1 MKNKRT
7 DRTHSSALP
16 IAGCLIVMLCVG
28 IIYLWS
34 VFRSPIALAFDMSG
48 SAAKMVSSYM
58 ILAFVFGCLIG
69 GFLNDSK
76 GPKFTSIIG
85 IVLFSGG
92 VAVTGLLGP
101 ASAGLINITYAV
113 MGGLGSGFA
122 YSACLSCVQKWMPTR
137 RGAASGLAA
146 AAFGLSTTVFA
157 PVSRVLMN
165 VFTDP
170 VTGIVNFRPVF
181 FTLAGIFFALGLAA
195 CFLIRLPA
203 PDSPQAL
210 AAAKPTT
217 QSAPGTD
224 MSVGQMLKSNA
235 FWCLFLTMLFGA
247 ATWNL
252 ALPLLSDLA
261 VDRGLTLG
269 LATLTVSLSGIMNT
283 LGRLVLTTLSDK
295 TGRVSAMVVTS
306 VITLATAL
314 MLMIAGGV
322 SYIVVVMLCAFAY
335 GGYGPLLS
343 AFTVDLFGA
352 KNSGRNFGFVI
363 LGLGASSMLFNF
375 VSNHFLHGAVFASF
389 AMGAVTAVIPIML
402 MVLLRR
408 STAGSTTV
416 HPDVHGGASAS
427 A

>member
-1 MKNKRT
+1 MKTGKN
-7 DRTHSSALP
+7 DRTRSSALP

-48 SAAKMVSSYM
+48 AAAKMVSSYM
-58 ILAFVFGCLIG
+58 ILAFVFGCLFG

-165 VFTDP
+165 VFTDSA
-170 VTGIVNFRPVF
+170 TGIVNFRPVF
-181 FTLAGIFFALGLAA
+181 FILAGIFFVLGLAA

-203 PDSPQAL
+203 PDSPQAR
-210 AAAKPTT
+210 AAAVPA
-217 QSAPGTD
+217 QSSPNSD
-224 MSVGQMLKSNA
+224 MSVGQMLKSSP

-269 LATLTVSLSGIMNT
+269 IATLTVSLSGIMNT
-283 LGRLVLTTLSDK
+283 VGRLVLTTLSDK
-295 TGRVSAMVVTS
+295 TGRTSAMVVTS
-306 VITLATAL
+306 VITVVTAL
-314 MLMIAGGV
+314 MLMIAGGT
-322 SYIVVVMLCAFAY
+322 SYIIVVMLCAFAY

-402 MVLLRR
+402 MVLLRH
-408 STAGSTTV
+408 STADSTTM